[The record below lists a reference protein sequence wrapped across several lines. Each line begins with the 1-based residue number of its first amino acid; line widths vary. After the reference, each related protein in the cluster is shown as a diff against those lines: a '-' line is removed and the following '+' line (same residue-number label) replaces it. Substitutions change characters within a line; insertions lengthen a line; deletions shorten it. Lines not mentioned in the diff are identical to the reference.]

1 MLGVRLEFEP
11 RRRQD
16 AEFVFLAAM
25 PRDGRQLRPQLRF
38 HYAYDLPVYATSSIY
53 LPGEA
58 PSRDLDGTAF
68 GDIPWVLSDEES
80 IRALRDRMAA
90 IWPASIGRRS
100 RLYALGYD
108 AYTLVPLLSSLRR
121 DAVSGIAGLTGNLEL
136 VENGRVSREL
146 EWARVV
152 NGQIRRVPDPREGS

>member
-1 MLGVRLEFEP
+1 M
-11 RRRQD
+11 
-16 AEFVFLAAM
+16 
-25 PRDGRQLRPQLRF
+25 
-38 HYAYDLPVYATSSIY
+38 YAWPFPLPAG
-53 LPGEA
+53 LFP
-58 PSRDLDGTAF
+58 
-68 GDIPWVLSDEES
+68 
-80 IRALRDRMAA
+80 
-90 IWPASIGRRS
+90 IWPASVGRRS

-152 NGQIRRVPDPREGS
+152 NGQIRRVPDPRDGS